1 MNVTVLVQS
10 WNRKR
15 WSCAGNCAVV
25 CCGEATLVQR
35 RCYLLRKLDRDV
47 AGAEAAAGTK
57 ASAGT
62 EAVML
67 LVVVVLACCNL
78 LPVKAETKVL
88 LLL

>member
-15 WSCAGNCAVV
+15 WSCAGNCVVV

-35 RCYLLRKLDRDV
+35 RCCLLRKLDRDA
-47 AGAEAAAGTK
+47 AGAEAAAGTE

-67 LVVVVLACCNL
+67 LVVVVLAAVCYQL
-78 LPVKAETKVL
+78 KAETKAL